1 MRGRSFG
8 REFPEPTSRPFHGAW
23 RATVPR
29 SICVASDILTYRTSE
44 MRPYQVRPRWRSNS
58 LQINRFYHQFLRAD
72 ATRIQY
78 PEFRFASPLG
88 FSPVTPSGVV
98 AENLV
103 VPLNLIEVRSITLN
117 TYPS

>member
-1 MRGRSFG
+1 
-8 REFPEPTSRPFHGAW
+8 
-23 RATVPR
+23 
-29 SICVASDILTYRTSE
+29 

-88 FSPVTPSGVV
+88 FSPVTPSGVF